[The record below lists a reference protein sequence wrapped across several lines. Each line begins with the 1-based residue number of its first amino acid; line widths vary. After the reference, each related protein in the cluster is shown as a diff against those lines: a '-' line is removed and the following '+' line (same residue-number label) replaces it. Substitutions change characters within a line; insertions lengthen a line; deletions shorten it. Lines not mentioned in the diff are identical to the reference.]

1 MSIETAKK
9 AADSLVKFKDENI
22 ASIKAQYGEPMARVV
37 ADTTDAMFLAS
48 GIVLVVVGEDI
59 DLITELML
67 TDLTSKLVART
78 VHLAEKAYGMPE
90 EQRAEAIALSKEL
103 RTKLMEKCPKE

>member
-9 AADSLVKFKDENI
+9 AADSLMEFKDENI

-37 ADTTDAMFLAS
+37 DEVTSALFIAS
-48 GIVLVVVGEDI
+48 GIVLAAGEDI
-59 DLITELML
+59 DIITKLML

-78 VHLAEKAYGMPE
+78 AHLAEKAYGMPE
-90 EQRAEAIALSKEL
+90 EQREEAIELSKEL
-103 RTKLMEKCPKE
+103 HTKLMEKRPKE